1 MEEIHKLDHSADD
14 AFATVDEIFDNINKL
29 VERQRNQVLT
39 NVKKIKD
46 EKRKRLEEQL
56 QAIKVKIFFQFFCF

>member
-1 MEEIHKLDHSADD
+1 MAILEEIHKLDHSADD

-29 VERQRNQVLT
+29 VEKQRNQVLA

-46 EKRKRLEEQL
+46 EKRKKLEEQL
-56 QAIKVKIFFQFFCF
+56 QAIKVTNIL